1 MSASL
6 PVPVL
11 VPVVPALN
19 GALVSSALPSAAP
32 APVPQMGVVL
42 TGLTPVAGFAAA
54 AVRQGLADP
63 IALVDFTLERV
74 RQYRALVVPFRSH
87 HSRLW
92 DHRAVLFE
100 FLRMGGR
107 VFLQAD
113 APIPWLSDA
122 VWEDRPGRNY
132 WWVTKPEMASGTPMD
147 PSHAAYMGMRSPHEC
162 WHARGAYTKL
172 PRGAHIIQQNPSGET
187 LTWQTAQYGGLLL
200 VTTLNPLPDA
210 EPGIQRVTA
219 FDHYCDQ
226 LAGWLLD
233 RRPAPRPKPIG
244 SAVNLF
250 SFATV
255 DEALSKGV

>member
-1 MSASL
+1 
-6 PVPVL
+6 
-11 VPVVPALN
+11 
-19 GALVSSALPSAAP
+19 
-32 APVPQMGVVL
+32 MGVVL